1 MESNPPRADTSPM
14 TLTDADIERDL
25 AFAIEAARAA
35 GRRVMAL
42 RAEDRWQGK
51 TLADVGDQAADGFLQ
66 GFIRGRYPDDG
77 LLSEETVDSP
87 ERLTKA
93 RTWIVDPL
101 DGTQEFSEGRADWA
115 VHVALTLG
123 GRCALAAVALPATD
137 DVLWGVSV
145 PGRERAGSSAGT
157 TLARG
162 TSAPSAQPRIVVSR
176 SHTPPWVARFA
187 TALGAELLPCG
198 SAGYKVS
205 RLLAGEADV
214 YAHTVG
220 LKEWDTCAP
229 ETVARALGWHV
240 SKLRGEEHRYNQ
252 RNPKNHELVVCRP
265 AWRER
270 VLAALRD
277 SGALE
282 PVPER
287 VKK

>member
-1 MESNPPRADTSPM
+1 VPILLAM
-14 TLTDADIERDL
+14 TLTDQEIERDL

-35 GRRVMAL
+35 GKRVMAL
-42 RAEDRWQGK
+42 RAEERWQGK

-66 GFIRGRYPDDG
+66 GFIRGRYPEDG
-77 LLSEETVDSP
+77 LLSEETADSP
-87 ERLTKA
+87 ERLAKK

-101 DGTQEFSEGRADWA
+101 DGTQEFSELRADWA
-115 VHVALTLG
+115 VHVALTVG
-123 GRCALAAVALPATD
+123 GRCALAAVALPASD
-137 DVLWGVSV
+137 DVLFGVCV
-145 PGRERAGSSAGT
+145 NGKERAGSTANTKLVRGT
-157 TLARG
+157 TEQ
-162 TSAPSAQPRIVVSR
+162 PSRPRIVVSR
-176 SHTPPWVARFA
+176 SHTPPWVEKFAR
-187 TALGAELLPCG
+187 ALNGELVPCG

-205 RLLAGEADV
+205 RIVLGEADI

-240 SKLRGEEHRYNQ
+240 SKLRGEEHVYNQ
-252 RNPKNHELVVCRP
+252 KNPKNHELLVCRP
-265 AWRER
+265 AWKER
-270 VLAALRD
+270 LLATLKD